1 MLTLSKMFTHTH
13 THTHTHSLTT
23 SIQISTN
30 PFKVS
35 TEKPAYSANKV
46 VPACSCYINYSKHTQ
61 KNKIKH
67 R

>member
-1 MLTLSKMFTHTH
+1 MLTLSKIF
-13 THTHTHSLTT
+13 THTHSLTT

-46 VPACSCYINYSKHTQ
+46 VPACSCYINHSKHTH
-61 KNKIKH
+61 KKLK
-67 R
+67 